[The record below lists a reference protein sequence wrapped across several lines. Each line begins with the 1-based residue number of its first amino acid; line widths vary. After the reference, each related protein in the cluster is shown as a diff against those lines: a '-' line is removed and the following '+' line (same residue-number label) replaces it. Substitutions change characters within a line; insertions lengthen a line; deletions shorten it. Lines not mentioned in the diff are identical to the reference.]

1 MGVLGALFGGAYLGL
16 GGSKAKPT
24 PGATPPINASSP
36 DEADFIKSVLPLL
49 SSTAE
54 LKQLGPM
61 DVLTPNVGSL
71 WRRPRR
77 NKRAKVTKKPW
88 GSGGRRKRTSHNAW
102 DWERSVPVYNESIEA
117 FNSRLDCLLR
127 FKACWTLQA
136 SRCLLAHS
144 GSRKTLYGCL
154 IW

>member
-77 NKRAKVTKKPW
+77 NKRAKVIKKHL
-88 GSGGRRKRTSHNAW
+88 GSLVGGGRGRVT
-102 DWERSVPVYNESIEA
+102 
-117 FNSRLDCLLR
+117 
-127 FKACWTLQA
+127 TLGIGNVQ
-136 SRCLLAHS
+136 SLC
-144 GSRKTLYGCL
+144 TTNV
-154 IW
+154 